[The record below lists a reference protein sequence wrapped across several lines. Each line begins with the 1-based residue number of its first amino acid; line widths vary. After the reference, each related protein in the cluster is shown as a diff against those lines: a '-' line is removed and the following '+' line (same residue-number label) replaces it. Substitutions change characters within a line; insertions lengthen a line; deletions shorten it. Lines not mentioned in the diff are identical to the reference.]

1 MLIFLFSVRRWSVVL
16 RSALKSVA
24 AVLLVLTV
32 HGAMAQTTDVFGR
45 TASGAPDVA
54 NVVGGTQHA
63 DAASAGGANGANS
76 VGGANGAGSQTGQS
90 FVIPEFVRRAVAA
103 SIRLQSELNEDMQDA
118 LTGQRDGTSLRAAW
132 LLVLLSFGYGV
143 LHALGPGHGKLA
155 VSTYLASHRARV
167 VHAAALSVWSACVQ
181 AFSAIVLVS
190 GAAWLTREGLGGVL
204 TRASSLELVSYI
216 ALVGVG
222 IWTLWSVA
230 SRRDCCD
237 DGRVRLVPG
246 RRAGRRVF
254 GLGAEDPRRD
264 DAPAD
269 ASYLGANRMGGNR
282 GTGRWVPAPQRSGPV
297 WIARQ
302 IFMTGLAVGVRP
314 CAGAIFVLIAALAN
328 DIFMVGVLSAF
339 AMAGGVAL
347 TVFAIGVSS
356 LGVNR
361 LVSRKGM
368 LRSQAVEQIRYRL
381 ALGGAAFITLFA
393 AWQAC
398 SLLLGLRVAG
408 LA

>member
-1 MLIFLFSVRRWSVVL
+1 MLIFPFSVRRWVV
-16 RSALKSVA
+16 ALKSIA
-24 AVLLVLTV
+24 AALLVLTV

-45 TASGAPDVA
+45 TASGAPDAA
-54 NVVGGTQHA
+54 NVAGGASA
-63 DAASAGGANGANS
+63 DGAGGANGRSN
-76 VGGANGAGSQTGQS
+76 VGGANVAVSPTAPS
-90 FVIPEFVRRAVAA
+90 SAMPEFVRRAVGA

-118 LTGQRDGTSLRAAW
+118 LTGQRDGASLRAAW
-132 LLVLLSFGYGV
+132 ILVVLSFAYGV

-155 VSTYLASHRARV
+155 VSTYLVSHRARI

-181 AFSAIVLVS
+181 AFSAIVLVG

-216 ALVGVG
+216 ALFGVG
-222 IWTLWSVA
+222 LWTLWSVA

-246 RRAGRRVF
+246 RRAGLFRRVF
-254 GLGAEDPRRD
+254 GLGAEAPPPA

-269 ASYLGANRMGGNR
+269 ASYLGANRRGSNR
-282 GTGRWVPAPQRSGPV
+282 GNGRWVAAPQRSGPV

-328 DIFMVGVLSAF
+328 DIFLVGVLSAF

-361 LVSRKGM
+361 YVSRKRM
-368 LRSQAVEQIRYRL
+368 LRSQAVEVIRYRL
-381 ALGGAAFITLFA
+381 ALGGAMFITLFA

-398 SLLLGLRVAG
+398 SLLLGLSAAG

>member
-1 MLIFLFSVRRWSVVL
+1 MLIFPFSFRRGFVAL
-16 RSALKSVA
+16 RSAMTVVL
-24 AVLLVLTV
+24 AVWLVLTV

-45 TASGAPDVA
+45 TASGAPDAA
-54 NVVGGTQHA
+54 NVAGGSGA
-63 DAASAGGANGANS
+63 DAASGANVSRSVSGAN
-76 VGGANGAGSQTGQS
+76 VAGSQLAQS
-90 FVIPEFVRRAVAA
+90 FAMPEFVRRAVGM
-103 SIRLQSELNEDMQDA
+103 SVRLQSELNEDMQDA
-118 LTGQRDGTSLRAAW
+118 LTNQRDGTSLRAAW

-181 AFSAIVLVS
+181 ALSAIVLVG

-216 ALVGVG
+216 ALIGVG
-222 IWTLWSVA
+222 LWTLWSVA

-246 RRAGRRVF
+246 RRRGFLQRVSGF
-254 GLGAEDPRRD
+254 GTEESSRD
-264 DAPAD
+264 ETSAD
-269 ASYLGANRMGGNR
+269 ASYLGANRMGSNR
-282 GTGRWVPAPQRSGPV
+282 GNGRWAPASQRSGPV

-328 DIFMVGVLSAF
+328 GIFMVGVLSAF

-347 TVFAIGVSS
+347 TVFAIGLSS
-356 LGVNR
+356 LGINR
-361 LVSRKGM
+361 FVSRKRM

-381 ALGGAAFITLFA
+381 ALGGAVFITLFA

-398 SLLLGLRVAG
+398 SLLLGLRAAG